1 MYRTYNPLARPAFR
15 LGLGRLGEAPV
26 TAAGP
31 APSTGAPYYEE
42 DHQYVLNITLT
53 ANLNVVS
60 LLNIDG
66 DADFLWI
73 AKAGSSTGI
82 YRLQFTLPNSR
93 RMSNAQINN
102 ANYIGTAQWPV
113 PLERPYLCPAGSTIA
128 VNITDTSAAGNTVQ
142 LVFIGINRYRTTQ
155 G

>member
-1 MYRTYNPLARPAFR
+1 MYRSIPRGIPTMRM
-15 LGLGRLGEAPV
+15 GLGRLGEAPV
-26 TAAGP
+26 TPAGP
-31 APSTGAPYYEE
+31 APSTGAPFYEE
-42 DHQYVLNITLT
+42 DHQYVLNISLT
-53 ANLNVVS
+53 ASQANLVS
-60 LLNIDG
+60 LLNLDG

-73 AKAGSSTGI
+73 AKAGSSTGT

-93 RMSNAQINN
+93 RMSNAQINA

-128 VNITDTSAAGNTVQ
+128 VNSTDTSGAGNTVQ